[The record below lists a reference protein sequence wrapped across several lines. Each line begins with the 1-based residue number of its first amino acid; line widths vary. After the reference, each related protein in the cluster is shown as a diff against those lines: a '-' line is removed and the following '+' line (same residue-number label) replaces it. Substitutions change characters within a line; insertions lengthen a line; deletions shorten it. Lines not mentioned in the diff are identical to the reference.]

1 MTAIQRLTA
10 FSASLLLITATT
22 SFTFNSNPSASG
34 YGLKDLKGIDNVTL
48 TITGTSTLHDWE
60 MKSDKGRVE
69 VILGVGTNARLT
81 GLAGLKFTIPAESLK
96 SDKTSMDKNAYK
108 ALKTGTEKSI
118 VFVLTSATINQVNE
132 NSYTVKAIGNLT
144 IAGTTKETN
153 LTADVKYNTG
163 DKSYSITGAK
173 KINMTEYNVKPPSF
187 MLGSVKTG
195 KDITISFKTKLTR

>member
-1 MTAIQRLTA
+1 MTALQRLTA
-10 FSASLLLITATT
+10 FSTALLLITATT
-22 SFTFNSNPSASG
+22 SFSFNNNPSAAG

-48 TITGTSTLHDWE
+48 TISGTSTLHDWE

-81 GLAGLKFTIPAESLK
+81 GLAGLKFSIAAESLK

-118 VFVLTSATINQVNE
+118 VFVLTSAAITQVNE
-132 NSYTVKAIGNLT
+132 SSYTVKAVGNLT
-144 IAGTTKETN
+144 IAGKTKETN
-153 LTADVKYNTG
+153 LTADVKYNST
-163 DKSYSITGAK
+163 DKSYTITGAK
-173 KINMTEYNVKPPSF
+173 KINMTEFDVKPPSF

-195 KDITISFKTKLTR
+195 KDITISFKTKLNR